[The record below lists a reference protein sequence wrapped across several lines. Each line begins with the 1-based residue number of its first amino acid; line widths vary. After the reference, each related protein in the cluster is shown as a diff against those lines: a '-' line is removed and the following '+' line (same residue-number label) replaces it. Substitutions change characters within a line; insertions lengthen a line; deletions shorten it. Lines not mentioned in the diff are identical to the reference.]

1 MSDSTIGTDEIAAH
15 LKSLVDNWDELKTL
29 SDARADGYVLLN
41 IDYSVTIYRRVTTP
55 ICIISMY
62 IFVHIFVD

>member
-29 SDARADGYVLLN
+29 SDARADRYVLLN
-41 IDYSVTIYRRVTTP
+41 IDYSVTINSYMPLHLHVLYP
-55 ICIISMY
+55 CIYLY
-62 IFVHIFVD
+62 IYL